1 MVFEWNEL
9 KSAANFAKHGISF
22 EEAVMIW
29 TRVTVDVTE
38 IARSENGESR
48 GATLGVIGESVYT
61 AIWTMRRDKIR
72 LISVRRAR
80 NVEAKAYF
88 KKIQSKGSH
97 EDL

>member
-1 MVFEWNEL
+1 MIFEWNEL

-29 TRVTVDVTE
+29 TGMTVEISE
-38 IARSENGESR
+38 IARSDNDESR

-61 AIWTMRRDKIR
+61 AIWTMRSDKIR

-80 NVEAKAYF
+80 NGEAKAYF
-88 KKIQSKGSH
+88 EKIQQENSG
-97 EDL
+97 ENL

>member
-9 KSAANFAKHGISF
+9 KSAANFVKHGISF

-48 GATLGVIGESVYT
+48 GATLGVIDESVYT

-80 NVEAKAYF
+80 DGEAKAYF
-88 KKIQSKGSH
+88 QKIQSKSSH